1 MTVRQISKRLS
12 GDSMKTKTLN
22 KNIRRSITGSFGRF
36 ISIFSLMAL
45 GVFAFVGL
53 KMSGPNMRATAE
65 EFYARHH
72 LADLSITSTMG
83 LNTSDQKLIRQA
95 DGLKT
100 VDFGYFRDV
109 LLPDKKT
116 SLRVFSQAEN
126 LSTYALIAGRMPQ
139 KNNEIALD
147 FLYQD
152 KYKLGDTIRV
162 SEEKN
167 EGSYLLKNHEF
178 KLVGFVKSSEFVDKS
193 LYGPTNI
200 GTGQLNGYAVVP
212 PEAFQSDV
220 YMIARLSFKSTQGLS
235 PYDPQFTERSD
246 YYQKKL
252 KKTLGRTT

>member
-1 MTVRQISKRLS
+1 
-12 GDSMKTKTLN
+12 MKTKTLN

-116 SLRVFSQAEN
+116 SLRVFS
-126 LSTYALIAGRMPQ
+126 
-139 KNNEIALD
+139 
-147 FLYQD
+147 
-152 KYKLGDTIRV
+152 
-162 SEEKN
+162 
-167 EGSYLLKNHEF
+167 
-178 KLVGFVKSSEFVDKS
+178 
-193 LYGPTNI
+193 
-200 GTGQLNGYAVVP
+200 
-212 PEAFQSDV
+212 
-220 YMIARLSFKSTQGLS
+220 
-235 PYDPQFTERSD
+235 
-246 YYQKKL
+246 
-252 KKTLGRTT
+252 